1 MTQRLDSSKNLVAP
15 AKGKQRPRGLN
26 EDSVCI
32 NAGARGLGSL
42 GMAQSIRPQKGGALR
57 LDKGVTG
64 GATSWGPISKETTA
78 GVGSPSKQAVSPTL
92 QSFLPIGSP
101 F

>member
-1 MTQRLDSSKNLVAP
+1 MQRGGMTQRLDSSKNLVAP

-26 EDSVCI
+26 
-32 NAGARGLGSL
+32 AGARGLGSL
-42 GMAQSIRPQKGGALR
+42 GMAQSIRPQKGGALG